1 MYFQFC
7 VFTDLSARE
16 RPNAVLYADE
26 EDVKRFEDLVKLF
39 EEEGGKVDR
48 SKFKW
53 TVREDL
59 YLATMVGLLL
69 LSPIPGL
76 LFLVGQVLGGEITS

>member
-1 MYFQFC
+1 MFFPFR
-7 VFTDLSARE
+7 VFIDLSARE

-39 EEEGGKVDR
+39 EEGGKVDR
-48 SKFKW
+48 GKFKW

-59 YLATMVGLLL
+59 YLATSVGLLL
-69 LSPIPGL
+69 LSPVTIAQLIRYP
-76 LFLVGQVLGGEITS
+76 VTSSKQG